1 MSYTYEEL
9 KHKTVAQL
17 REIAKEQEH
26 EALQGYTQLNKEHLL
41 ETLCKALDI
50 EMHKQTVVV
59 DDIDKAGIKSKIK
72 VLKKKRDE
80 VIAEKDNDAL
90 KRIRRQIHH
99 QKRILK
105 RATIQV

>member
-1 MSYTYEEL
+1 MSYTYDEL

-41 ETLCKALDI
+41 EALCKALEI

-59 DDIDKAGIKSKIK
+59 ADIDKTGIKSRIK
-72 VLKKKRDE
+72 DLKKKRDE
-80 VIAEKDNDAL
+80 VIAAGDHGAL
-90 KRIRRQIHH
+90 KKVRRQIHH

-105 RATIQV
+105 RATIKV